1 MRSQCAIYVD
11 AGYLLASAATRVTG
25 TSLRRGVQV
34 DHAILVNGLIAQA
47 EADCGLPL
55 LRLNWYDSGARPGGM
70 PDARQEELGQ
80 MARVK
85 LRLGRLSY
93 SGEQK
98 GVDVRLGL
106 DLATQGRQRV
116 VDVMYLVTGD
126 DDLTEAVEEAQ
137 SHGVQVILL
146 PVPDINGRPHALSK
160 HLLRESDGVL
170 VIDTETID
178 QAVKPAR
185 IPEELIPEAPIGP
198 DEDEKAAPAADPVEV
213 EEAVAAAAESATS
226 GVGDPTGAPAPIET
240 AASMTPPTPATPQV
254 FAAKKASVLVPPP
267 APATPPVL
275 SSEPGLDD
283 LTAWT
288 IDEVARKVVTS
299 WCKTAS
305 PRGLADLRSRRP
317 NIPADLDRTLLID
330 LSAASGGYDITDPSR
345 HAIRERFW
353 QLVDRIEV
361 R

>member
-34 DHAILVNGLIAQA
+34 DHGALVAGLMAQA
-47 EADCGLPL
+47 EADSGMPL

-80 MARVK
+80 MPRVK

-116 VDVMYLVTGD
+116 VDIMYLVTGD

-137 SHGVQVILL
+137 SHGVQVVLM
-146 PVPDINGRPHALSK
+146 PVPDVNGRPHALSK
-160 HLLRESDGVL
+160 HLLREADGVL
-170 VIDTETID
+170 VIDTTTID
-178 QAVKPAR
+178 DAVKPAR
-185 IPEELIPEAPIGP
+185 IPEDLIAASVEGAEVVVDGEQPAESPTLSSTPSATPDSEGVAGAAAPGAGEASAQPEAPA
-198 DEDEKAAPAADPVEV
+198 AAP
-213 EEAVAAAAESATS
+213 
-226 GVGDPTGAPAPIET
+226 T
-240 AASMTPPTPATPQV
+240 APTPAV
-254 FAAKKASVLVPPP
+254 FAAKKATTLVLSP
-267 APATPPVL
+267 APAGPPAINGVGDA
-275 SSEPGLDD
+275 EIGPVE
-283 LTAWT
+283 
-288 IDEVARKVVTS
+288 IDAVARRVVES
-299 WCKTAS
+299 WCLTAS
-305 PRGLADLRSRRP
+305 PESLVELRSRKP
-317 NIPADLDRTLLID
+317 NIPSDLDRTLLVD
-330 LSAASGGYDITDPSR
+330 LSAASGSYDIDEQSR

-353 QLVDRIEV
+353 RLVEQVQV